1 MTSSPMPP
9 RSSVFPSLCPHL
21 QHGFPPQTG
30 SFLIVSNFFAHLQRE
45 KVLALFQGRKNFL
58 RCYQRKTQ
66 VSMDRMESSVTDK
79 GERIIFQLVSVA
91 LDLGQFLT
99 QLAAVWSE
107 GLVHVAGGGVQP
119 QCAPNICLKA
129 MGPEFLNSSS

>member
-21 QHGFPPQTG
+21 QHGFPPPAG
-30 SFLIVSNFFAHLQRE
+30 SLLIVSNFFARLQRE

-58 RCYQRKTQ
+58 RRCQRKTQ
-66 VSMDRMESSVTDK
+66 VSMDRMESSFTDK
-79 GERIIFQLVSVA
+79 GERITFQLVSVA

-99 QLAAVWSE
+99 RLAAAWSE
-107 GLVHVAGGGVQP
+107 GLVHVGGGGSAPMCP
-119 QCAPNICLKA
+119 QHLLKGCGA
-129 MGPEFLNSSS
+129 RIFK